1 MNMNVLTPEV
11 KQQLKD
17 LDLYFSDNEDFDK
30 YFIWNSSHDDKK
42 CQEEHE
48 PCYEDALATPIIQ
61 VFSVTVDTSFD
72 DDRLCEIYGSIRAME
87 GQNTSFNL
95 YDRCPEDS
103 ESIQKHG
110 TLSLIGP
117 NDEVMF
123 PFTGVTLD
131 FCLRDKIR
139 EVEVIKGNVS
149 LDSLIGEGD
158 YFDKL
163 MKVVIKGEHGLAC
176 VHYAIFQ
183 FGVLGTLEVAI
194 TELKGNLSGYFS
206 SIYGSLVATYGN
218 SRQYCCTDDD
228 LKYFESVL
236 LRKPSDEQIQIMVGN
251 PIQLSR
257 YVVVVP
263 AYSSIRVEA
272 NLWDSNGRIIDD
284 YIDFEVRC
292 LSGET
297 KFIKS
302 QCACLQ
308 VKVRWEDAYVQF
320 YKDRMLKAKT
330 KAVEDNDQEEMQKK
344 RRVGAVNLASVS
356 AVRGRLLTEIFSVCI
371 GGITQEIHALCGT
384 IMVQNGL
391 TNYYIYDKDDSC
403 FELLTDNF
411 ASTHGPHHVVENSE
425 FYLSLNLKDPIRDLE
440 VSRGYLCWNAG
451 LLMTNDMSWYYKRL
465 CSVVRGK
472 DGFAAVHYMI
482 FSNAF
487 KAHVEVRLF
496 PKSSADVSA
505 NVCGHL
511 VAYYRGCDYSNSYRK
526 KYYRSRLF
534 YVPHN
539 NSVEMTMG
547 SNITLS
553 RSVVAVPAISSLYI
567 EADLRVIALTDV
579 GNSKMESV
587 FGTVEFEIDMSLTS
601 KVIKGENC
609 WIKLSVKYER

>member
-30 YFIWNSSHDDKK
+30 YFISNSCHDDKR

-72 DDRLCEIYGSIRAME
+72 DDRLCEIYGSIRTME
-87 GQNTSFNL
+87 GQNTSINL
-95 YDRCPEDS
+95 YERYPEDS

-149 LDSLIGEGD
+149 FDSLIGEGEGEGD

-163 MKVVIKGEHGLAC
+163 MKVVVKGEYGLAC

-183 FGVLGTLEVAI
+183 FGILGTLEVAF
-194 TELKGNLSGYFS
+194 TEVKGNSSGYFS
-206 SIYGSLVATYGN
+206 NIYGSLVATYGN

-236 LRKPSDEQIQIMVGN
+236 LRKPSDQQIQITVGN

-257 YVVVVP
+257 YGVVVP

-272 NLWDSNGRIIDD
+272 NLRDSNGRIIDD
-284 YIDFEVRC
+284 YIDFEV
-292 LSGET
+292 
-297 KFIKS
+297 
-302 QCACLQ
+302 Q
-308 VKVRWEDAYVQF
+308 Y
-320 YKDRMLKAKT
+320 RMLKAKT
-330 KAVEDNDQEEMQKK
+330 KAVEDIDQEEMQKK
-344 RRVGAVNLASVS
+344 CR
-356 AVRGRLLTEIFSVCI
+356 
-371 GGITQEIHALCGT
+371 
-384 IMVQNGL
+384 
-391 TNYYIYDKDDSC
+391 
-403 FELLTDNF
+403 
-411 ASTHGPHHVVENSE
+411 
-425 FYLSLNLKDPIRDLE
+425 
-440 VSRGYLCWNAG
+440 
-451 LLMTNDMSWYYKRL
+451 RL

-496 PKSSADVSA
+496 SKSPADASA

-511 VAYYRGCDYSNSYRK
+511 VAYYRGCDYSNSYQK
-526 KYYRSRLF
+526 KYYRSRLL
-534 YVPHN
+534 YVPQN
-539 NSVEMTMG
+539 NSVEIMMG

-567 EADLRVIALTDV
+567 EAD
-579 GNSKMESV
+579 
-587 FGTVEFEIDMSLTS
+587 
-601 KVIKGENC
+601 
-609 WIKLSVKYER
+609 